1 MKLFKKSYVKV
12 IALVLIAVAIV
23 YFANQNQKQEASQ
36 TASADSQALQE
47 QNLNSNPSN
56 PEMNF
61 NTTLPTPPHVT
72 PQAGS
77 GSTVA
82 DVEENV
88 PSDPLCPHKTD
99 SYKVVLKC
107 PRVPVAIKERL
118 KKLNY
123 VFTRE
128 FCEVQSKTTDFT
140 LGKKFIAW
148 TQHETNSCENKTYPH
163 GLPEDK
169 TYDLSDATEVHFQT
183 DFNLKNLEK
192 YFLSHM
198 DLNSAFNKQGFSCPK
213 LKESNRHDALGS
225 LESDLTKLQFRLAD
239 NEISISLQV
248 KSFTQNSRGDVC
260 AVPLVLK
267 DWKKYLLTSSRFD
280 KNQKPAKLFED

>member
-1 MKLFKKSYVKV
+1 MKIFKKAYVKV
-12 IALVLIAVAIV
+12 IVLVLIAGVIGYLAD
-23 YFANQNQKQEASQ
+23 QKQKTAQ
-36 TASADSQALQE
+36 TSAPAAVNTQVAAE
-47 QNLNSNPSN
+47 QNPSN

-61 NTTLPTPPHVT
+61 NTNPPTPPNIT

-77 GSTVA
+77 GSSA
-82 DVEENV
+82 SNVEENI

-99 SYKVVLKC
+99 SYKVILKC

-118 KKLNY
+118 KKINY
-123 VFTRE
+123 YFTRE

-169 TYDLSDATEVHFQT
+169 TYDLSDATEVVFAT
-183 DFNLKNLEK
+183 DFNLQSLEK
-192 YFLSHM
+192 YFLSNM
-198 DLNSAFNKQGFSCPK
+198 DLKSAFNKQGYCCPK
-213 LKESNRHDALGS
+213 LKESNRYDALGS

-239 NEISISLQV
+239 NENSIALQV

-260 AVPLVLK
+260 SVPLVLK